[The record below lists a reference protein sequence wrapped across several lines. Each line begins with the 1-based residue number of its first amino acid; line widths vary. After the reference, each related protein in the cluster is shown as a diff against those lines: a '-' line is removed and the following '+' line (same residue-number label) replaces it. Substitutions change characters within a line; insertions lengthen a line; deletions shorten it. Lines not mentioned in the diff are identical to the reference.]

1 MPWNP
6 NPQEEASL
14 RNQIKQK
21 WGNTFHQKSI
31 DTAVDCLKE
40 ASGKKQ
46 TEAVLA
52 AIITFNDLKLLAQV
66 QYAGVTNNAPQTIRA
81 ALAQAPLLA
90 QQAAIQAQAIQ
101 QDNQRIN
108 GYLQTVSNNDFKS
121 HRNGTFT
128 KQLPIQDTV
137 GNTLTPIARHYN
149 NGEQK
154 LPPGGNYIE
163 WYPLV
168 GGTRSPQ
175 KRFFT
180 RRSDQ
185 NDLCTPRGE
194 RMGEAYGGTGALR
207 AAIGSDISGS

>member
-6 NPQEEASL
+6 TPQEEASL

-21 WGNTFHQKSI
+21 WGNNFPPKSI

-46 TEAVLA
+46 AEAVLA
-52 AIITFNDLKLLAQV
+52 TITTFNDLKQLAQV
-66 QYAGVTNNAPQTIRA
+66 KYAGVTNNAPQTIRN

-108 GYLQTVSNNDFKS
+108 GYLQTVNNNEFKN
-121 HRNGTFT
+121 HRSGTLN
-128 KQLPIQDTV
+128 KQLPIQDMV

-154 LPPGGNYIE
+154 LPLGNYIE

-168 GGTRSPQ
+168 GGTRSQQ

-180 RRSDQ
+180 NRADP
-185 NDLCTPRGE
+185 NNLWYTE
-194 RMGEAYGGTGALR
+194 GGTHGAGLWWHR
-207 AAIGSDISGS
+207 STPGGDWIKL